1 MRNVYAFGCIVLLLF
16 MLQLPTLTAASADTK
31 KGETISLTRE
41 KMLELAAKNYMSV
54 QQQNLQL
61 QLDAAQLRYSE
72 EQRKKQGEYSRPIV
86 NKLPTTI
93 EELRKLVPDYDSLTD
108 QEKQETDSVLMIQAM
123 INASMNS
130 MLEAQAEY
138 QYTLGVQQWS
148 MQMNTLDEEIR
159 NSNYNLKL
167 SRLEKE
173 KLELLAQLY
182 AIQSYYEII
191 ELQIDIQSAEFEIQT
206 AGAAAKDTEKLYRYG
221 LATKKEVD
229 QANQSVDLY
238 KRNRDSLELQ
248 LLEKMKLFKQIL
260 GINNEDTVILPTVE
274 AMKQTNSYEETKI
287 DIMKQID
294 HIKAEETINY
304 VKSRLEAAKTKTN
317 DQPLEDYLHTVV
329 VVETEK
335 KAIIDQ
341 WLEQK
346 VDSLQSEQKNI
357 KQTMKELEN
366 EHTLLAAK
374 LGDDK
379 KLLSS
384 GSISVRELEI
394 TSNELKRLEFKLEK
408 SRLQYALWQEKKRIA
423 VLGVLP

>member
-1 MRNVYAFGCIVLLLF
+1 MRKVYAFCCVVLLLL
-16 MLQLPTLTAASADTK
+16 MLQLPTIVAASSDAK

-41 KMLELAAKNYMSV
+41 KILELAAKNYMSV

-108 QEKQETDSVLMIQAM
+108 QEKQETDSVLMIQSM

-138 QYTLGVQQWS
+138 QYTLGIQQWS

-206 AGAAAKDTEKLYRYG
+206 AGAAAKDTEKLYAHG
-221 LATKKEVD
+221 LTTKKEVD
-229 QANQSVDLY
+229 QASQSVDMH
-238 KRNRDSLELQ
+238 KRNRDSLEIQ
-248 LLEKMKLFKQIL
+248 LIEKKKLLKQVL
-260 GINNEDTVILPTVE
+260 GIHHEDTIILPTVE
-274 AMKQTNSYEETKI
+274 AMKQTNSYEEAEI

-294 HIKAEETINY
+294 HIKAEEAINY
-304 VKSRLEAAKTKTN
+304 AKSRLEAAKTN
-317 DQPLEDYLHTVV
+317 DQLLEDYLHTVV

-357 KQTMKELEN
+357 KQSMKELEN

-379 KLLSS
+379 KLFSS

-423 VLGVLP
+423 VLGVLQ

>member
-1 MRNVYAFGCIVLLLF
+1 MRKVYAFGCMVLLLF
-16 MLQLPTLTAASADTK
+16 MLQLPAITAASADTK

-86 NKLPTTI
+86 DKLPTTV

-108 QEKQETDSVLMIQAM
+108 QDKQETDSVLMIQAM

-159 NSNYNLKL
+159 SSNYNLKL

-206 AGAAAKDTEKLYRYG
+206 TGAAAKDAEKLYRHG

-229 QANQSVDLY
+229 QASQSVDLY
-238 KRNRDSLELQ
+238 KRNRDSLESRLI
-248 LLEKMKLFKQIL
+248 EKMKLFKQIL

-294 HIKAEETINY
+294 HIKAEETIY
-304 VKSRLEAAKTKTN
+304 YAKSRLEAAKTN

-346 VDSLQSEQKNI
+346 VDFLQSEQKNI
-357 KQTMKELEN
+357 KQSMKELEN

-379 KLLSS
+379 KLFSS

-423 VLGVLP
+423 VLGVLQ

>member
-1 MRNVYAFGCIVLLLF
+1 MRNVYAFCCIVLLLL
-16 MLQLPTLTAASADTK
+16 MLQLPTIVAAASSDAE

-61 QLDAAQLRYSE
+61 QLDAAQLRYSK
-72 EQRKKQGEYSRPIV
+72 EQRKNQGEYSKPIV

-93 EELRKLVPDYDSLTD
+93 EELQKLVPGYDSLTD
-108 QEKQETDSVLMIQAM
+108 EEKQETDAVLMIQAM

-159 NSNYNLKL
+159 TSNYNLKL

-173 KLELLAQLY
+173 KLELQAQLY
-182 AIQSYYEII
+182 AMQSYYEII
-191 ELQIDIQSAEFEIQT
+191 QLQIDIQAAEFEIQT
-206 AGAAAKDTEKLYRYG
+206 AGAAAKDTEKLYRHG

-229 QANQSVDLY
+229 QASQSIDLH
-238 KRNRDSLELQ
+238 KRNRASLELQ
-248 LLEKMKLFKQIL
+248 LSEKMKLFKQIL
-260 GINNEDTVILPTVE
+260 GLKNEDTVFLPTVE
-274 AMKQTNSYEETKI
+274 AMKQTNSYEETNI

-294 HIKAEETINY
+294 HLKAEEAINY
-304 VKSRLEAAKTKTN
+304 AKSRLEAARIH
-317 DQPLEDYLHTVV
+317 DPPLEDYLHTVI

-341 WLEQK
+341 WLKQK
-346 VDSLQSEQKNI
+346 ADALESEQENI
-357 KQTMKELEN
+357 KQSIEKLEN
-366 EHTLLAAK
+366 EHALLAAK

-379 KLLSS
+379 RLLSS

-423 VLGVLP
+423 VLGVLI

>member
-1 MRNVYAFGCIVLLLF
+1 MRKVYAFCCVVLLFF
-16 MLQLPTLTAASADTK
+16 MLQLPTIVAASSDAK
-31 KGETISLTRE
+31 QGETISLTRE

-72 EQRKKQGEYSRPIV
+72 EQRKKQGEYSRPLV
-86 NKLPTTI
+86 NKLPTTV
-93 EELRKLVPDYDSLTD
+93 EELQKLVPGYDSLTD
-108 QEKQETDSVLMIQAM
+108 EEKQETDAVLMIQAM

-138 QYTLGVQQWS
+138 QHTSGVQQWS
-148 MQMNTLDEEIR
+148 MQISTLDEEIR
-159 NSNYNLKL
+159 TSNYNLKL

-173 KLELLAQLY
+173 RLKLLAQLY

-191 ELQIDIQSAEFEIQT
+191 ALQIDIQATEFEIQT
-206 AGAAAKDTEKLYRYG
+206 AEAAAKDTEKLYAHG
-221 LATKKEVD
+221 LATKKEID
-229 QANQSVDLY
+229 QVSQSIDMH
-238 KRNRDSLELQ
+238 KRNRDSLEIQ
-248 LLEKMKLFKQIL
+248 LIEKKKLLKQVL
-260 GINNEDTVILPTVE
+260 GIHHEDTIILPTVE
-274 AMKQTNSYEETKI
+274 AMKQTNSYEEAEI
-287 DIMKQID
+287 DIMKQLD
-294 HIKAEETINY
+294 HIKAEEAINY
-304 VKSRLEAAKTKTN
+304 AKSRLEAAKTN
-317 DQPLEDYLHTVV
+317 DQLLEDYLHTVV

-346 VDSLQSEQKNI
+346 VDALQSEQESI
-357 KQTMKELEN
+357 KRSIKELEN

-379 KLLSS
+379 KLFSS
-384 GSISVRELEI
+384 GSISARELEI

-408 SRLQYALWQEKKRIA
+408 SKLQHALWQEKKRIA
-423 VLGVLP
+423 VLGVLQ

>member
-1 MRNVYAFGCIVLLLF
+1 MRKVYAFCCVVLLLL
-16 MLQLPTLTAASADTK
+16 MLQLPTIVAASSDAK

-41 KMLELAAKNYMSV
+41 KILELAAKNYMSV

-72 EQRKKQGEYSRPIV
+72 EQRKKQGEYSRPLV
-86 NKLPTTI
+86 NKLPTTV
-93 EELRKLVPDYDSLTD
+93 EELRKLVPGYDSLTNE
-108 QEKQETDSVLMIQAM
+108 EKQETDAVLMIQAM

-138 QYTLGVQQWS
+138 QHTLGVQQWS
-148 MQMNTLDEEIR
+148 MQISTLDEEIR
-159 NSNYNLKL
+159 TSNYNLKL

-173 KLELLAQLY
+173 RLELLAQLY

-191 ELQIDIQSAEFEIQT
+191 ALQIDIQATEFEVQT
-206 AGAAAKDTEKLYRYG
+206 AEAAAKDTEKLYAHG
-221 LATKKEVD
+221 LATKKEID
-229 QANQSVDLY
+229 QVNQSVDMY
-238 KRNRDSLELQ
+238 KRNRDSLEIQ
-248 LLEKMKLFKQIL
+248 LIEKKKLLKQVL
-260 GINNEDTVILPTVE
+260 GIHHEDTIILPTVE
-274 AMKQTNSYEETKI
+274 AMKQTNSYEEAEI
-287 DIMKQID
+287 DIMKQLD
-294 HIKAEETINY
+294 HIKAEEAINY
-304 VKSRLEAAKTKTN
+304 AKSRLEAAKTN
-317 DQPLEDYLHTVV
+317 DQLLEDYLHTVV

-346 VDSLQSEQKNI
+346 VDALQSEQKNI
-357 KQTMKELEN
+357 KRSIKELDN

-379 KLLSS
+379 KLFSS
-384 GSISVRELEI
+384 GSISARELEI

-423 VLGVLP
+423 VLGVLQ